1 MKKIG
6 ILLVVFAFLQS
17 CDMDTQVSSLD
28 MSKTFLIATPVKTN
42 LAEFKEE
49 AVQVTEP
56 VPIQQS
62 GKIYAYKNY
71 IFVNDLNLGFHILD
85 NTDPTAPTNIG
96 FIKLEGNNDISIKDD
111 RLFAD
116 SYGDLVVM
124 DISNISDI
132 SLVQRM
138 EDAIYQ
144 EYWCTVGWNVE
155 WPAADAYDYTDF
167 DAERDALTGWEV
179 KEVTMSTLEFQSKYG
194 YTGFSENG
202 ALASSSSSDAAAAA
216 PVPTS
221 STTGQGGSF
230 ARFKIVDD
238 YLYAVEWSSINVF
251 DISNLDDPKALEE
264 VYTAGVVET
273 IFNQGDILF
282 LGGTQGMYIYDISSP
297 DKPTYVSEFTHG
309 RACDPVVVSE
319 GYAFVTLRSG
329 NFCGDAADSGL
340 YIVDVSD
347 LSNPTLQK
355 FYPMTEPYGLGIKE
369 EKLFICDGPDGL
381 KVYDKTDVNQLV
393 QLNHF
398 KDINTYDVIP
408 LANSLLMI
416 GDKML
421 YQYEYLD
428 NEIRLLSTLQLN

>member
-6 ILLVVFAFLQS
+6 ILLLALVFFQS
-17 CDMDTQVSSLD
+17 CDFDDQVSSLD
-28 MSKTFLIATPVKTN
+28 MMQTYLIATPLKSN
-42 LAEFKEE
+42 LITFKEE
-49 AVQVTEP
+49 AVAVTEP
-56 VPIQQS
+56 VPIIES

-71 IFVNDLNLGFHILD
+71 IFVNDVYRGFHILD
-85 NTDPTAPTNIG
+85 NTNPSAPENIG

-124 DISNISDI
+124 DISDINNIKFAK
-132 SLVQRM
+132 RM
-138 EDAIYQ
+138 ENAIYQ
-144 EYWCTVGWNVE
+144 IFWCTVGFDVA
-155 WPAADAYDYTDF
+155 WPEADAYDYSDF
-167 DAERDALTGWEV
+167 DANRDALTGWEV
-179 KEVTMSTLEFQSKYG
+179 NEVRMSTADFEAQYG
-194 YTGFSENG
+194 STRTDVF
-202 ALASSSSSDAAAAA
+202 LANDSAAEAAA
-216 PVPTS
+216 PTT

-238 YLYAVEWSSINVF
+238 YLYAVEPWSINVF
-251 DISNLDDPKALEE
+251 NIEDLDNPKVLEE
-264 VYTAGVVET
+264 VYANGNIET

-309 RACDPVVVSE
+309 RACDPVVVS
-319 GYAFVTLRSG
+319 GDYAFVTLRSS
-329 NFCGDAADSGL
+329 NFCGDGTESGL

-347 LSNPTLQK
+347 LKKPTLK
-355 FYPMTEPYGLGIKE
+355 KTYPMTEPYGLGIKE

-381 KVYDKTDVNQLV
+381 KVYDKTNIDDLV

-408 LANSLLMI
+408 LSSSLLMI
-416 GDKML
+416 GDKVL

-428 NEIRLLSTLQLN
+428 NEIRLLSTFDLK